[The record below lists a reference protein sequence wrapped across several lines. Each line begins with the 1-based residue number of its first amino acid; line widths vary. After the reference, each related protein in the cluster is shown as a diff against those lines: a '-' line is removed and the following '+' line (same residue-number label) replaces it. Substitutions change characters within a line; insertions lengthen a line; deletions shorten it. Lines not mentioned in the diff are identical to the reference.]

1 MRVESAAT
9 AEKRRGAGETAGGLP
24 GGGQWGVQLGPNA
37 IGGHHFVVG
46 LHGGGTDSA
55 NYPCL
60 PVAQDP
66 ISGGEGHQL
75 GPTLSGGHDGGVG
88 QVALPSG
95 SP

>member
-9 AEKRRGAGETAGGLP
+9 AEKRKGAGETAGGLP
-24 GGGQWGVQLGPNA
+24 GGGQRHFQLGPA
-37 IGGHHFVVG
+37 ASGGHYPLIS
-46 LHGGGTDSA
+46 LHGGGSGSTNHS
-55 NYPCL
+55 CL
-60 PVAQDP
+60 QVAQDP